1 IAIGS
6 AVSAAMD
13 SRIDNRVIY
22 TAGQAVLRMG
32 ILEDDVKIAYAV
44 PLSVSSK
51 NPFFDRKQEELLKN
65 A

>member
-1 IAIGS
+1 
-6 AVSAAMD
+6 MD